1 MGVHRLRNDVGRA
14 EGRHEADAG
23 CVEHLQESRKL
34 SQSAYCRAMRWHSV
48 NWNIPNDAPVF

>member
-1 MGVHRLRNDVGRA
+1 LGVHRLRNDVGRA

-34 SQSAYCRAMRWHSV
+34 SQSAC
-48 NWNIPNDAPVF
+48 